1 LPFGVIFA
9 GAPMS
14 LTAQGDRTR
23 KAILARAVDLASAEG
38 LEGLTIGRLATEL
51 SLSKSGLI
59 GHFGTKEELQLATIE
74 AAREIFFESV
84 VVPALAKPEGLPRLQ
99 ALCEHWLAYAREETF
114 RGGCF
119 FSAASSEFDGRP
131 GPVRD
136 RIAAILRE
144 WLDGLE
150 AAIRDAQRLH
160 HLRPEVDAK
169 QLAFELHSLEMG
181 ANWAFQLFGDR
192 EATERA
198 RRGIVMRIHD
208 ATVRQKYPER

>member
-1 LPFGVIFA
+1 
-9 GAPMS
+9 MS
-14 LTAQGDRTR
+14 ANPARTPTPQGDRTR

-59 GHFGTKEELQLATIE
+59 GHFGSKEELQLATVE
-74 AAREIFFESV
+74 AAREIFFERV
-84 VVPALAKPEGLPRLQ
+84 VVPALAAPEGLPRLQ
-99 ALCEHWLAYAREETF
+99 ALCDHWLAYAQQETF

-119 FSAASSEFDGRP
+119 FSAAASEFDGRP

-150 AAIRDAQRLH
+150 SAIRDAQRLH
-160 HLRPEVDAK
+160 HLRAEVDAK
-169 QLAFELHSLEMG
+169 QLAFELHALELA
-181 ANWAFQLFGDR
+181 ANWAFQLFTDHD
-192 EATERA
+192 APERA
-198 RRGIVMRIHD
+198 RRGMQARIRE
-208 ATVRQKYPER
+208 ATQGRRYPERS